1 MSNNYPNWN
10 LNTLLPEIGSDE
22 YESLIG
28 EYKKSIEKC
37 WTLVDSKKQIESNF
51 CEWLNQFLQAQ
62 NELLKLENSLGAFSY
77 INYSVDTTNTKY
89 INNMNR
95 LEKMGLD
102 SSRLGIAFKKILYQN
117 RSQLNLFFEAYA
129 DFKNYKIILEE
140 EIFEYEHQ
148 MSEAEE
154 LLAQEMQQTGG
165 NAWSR
170 LHEQIISTLADETG
184 KTFNGLR
191 NDAYSEDA
199 QLRFE
204 SYKKEKSLLA
214 ANQVAFA
221 ACLNNLKGE
230 TVTLFQKRKYSSA
243 IERALVSSRLSM
255 STLNALIESI
265 KESLPMWRK
274 YLQIKAKIL
283 RKTNSTVSKTAGTD
297 SEKGIAW
304 YDMFAPLTFAENSE
318 SKESLLTKQWS
329 VEDAE
334 KYIVAEYNS
343 FSSDMGNFARNAFEK
358 NWIDFPVHEG
368 KVGGA
373 YDEDF
378 AWKHE
383 SRIMT
388 NFTGCFSDI
397 ITLAHELGHAY
408 HFSCMKGKDVCFF
421 SYPMTLAETASTFAE
436 TIVKQDAIKSS
447 EGTDKIKIIELD
459 LSDTCQVLV
468 DILSRFIFESN
479 VFENRKETELNA
491 EDFCKL
497 MAEAQE
503 ESYGDGLNSERH
515 EYMWAVKSH
524 YYGTELD
531 FYNFPYAFGQLF
543 AAGLYSRF
551 QKEGKEFAGTYA
563 KILSRTGELSCEDL
577 CKEAGFDI
585 TKKDFWKSGL
595 KMYEEEIKILEEF
608 ANQL

>member
-37 WTLVDSKKQIESNF
+37 WTLVDSKNQIESNF

-117 RSQLNLFFEAYA
+117 RSQLNLFFEAYT

-221 ACLNNLKGE
+221 A
-230 TVTLFQKRKYSSA
+230 SA
-243 IERALVSSRLSM
+243 IFVS
-255 STLNALIESI
+255 IFSI
-265 KESLPMWRK
+265 YQVHAR
-274 YLQIKAKIL
+274 I
-283 RKTNSTVSKTAGTD
+283 
-297 SEKGIAW
+297 SE
-304 YDMFAPLTFAENSE
+304 
-318 SKESLLTKQWS
+318 
-329 VEDAE
+329 
-334 KYIVAEYNS
+334 
-343 FSSDMGNFARNAFEK
+343 
-358 NWIDFPVHEG
+358 
-368 KVGGA
+368 
-373 YDEDF
+373 
-378 AWKHE
+378 
-383 SRIMT
+383 
-388 NFTGCFSDI
+388 
-397 ITLAHELGHAY
+397 
-408 HFSCMKGKDVCFF
+408 
-421 SYPMTLAETASTFAE
+421 
-436 TIVKQDAIKSS
+436 
-447 EGTDKIKIIELD
+447 
-459 LSDTCQVLV
+459 
-468 DILSRFIFESN
+468 
-479 VFENRKETELNA
+479 
-491 EDFCKL
+491 
-497 MAEAQE
+497 
-503 ESYGDGLNSERH
+503 
-515 EYMWAVKSH
+515 
-524 YYGTELD
+524 
-531 FYNFPYAFGQLF
+531 LF
-543 AAGLYSRF
+543 AAKGIPF
-551 QKEGKEFAGTYA
+551 IINHVPIQVIQFGNTIMGA
-563 KILSRTGELSCEDL
+563 
-577 CKEAGFDI
+577 
-585 TKKDFWKSGL
+585 KDFIWRNRLKVIVVVWLTREGIRRLPEIPYLSAAARSIDIWKVCTRLFSSPQTIFCFALGRSLSVIGSVWNASQEIGQRFRKVSSNAEKEREIAYRQKSLGVWKSCQQVAL
-595 KMYEEEIKILEEF
+595 
-608 ANQL
+608 A